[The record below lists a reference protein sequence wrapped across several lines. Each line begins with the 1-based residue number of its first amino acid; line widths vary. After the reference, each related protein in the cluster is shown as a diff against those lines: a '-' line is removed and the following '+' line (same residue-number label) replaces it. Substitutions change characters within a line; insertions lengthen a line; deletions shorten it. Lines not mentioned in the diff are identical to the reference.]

1 MNEIEFDKAFSEFL
15 DSSAYDKANDYI
27 FKLAKAAF
35 IAGWK
40 AALGS
45 DIGKIMKLERE

>member
-15 DSSAYDKANDYI
+15 DSPAYDKANDYL
-27 FKLAKAAF
+27 FELAKAAF

-40 AALGS
+40 AALDS
-45 DIGKIMKLERE
+45 DIGKIMKIDKE

>member
-15 DSSAYDKANDYI
+15 NDEQYEKTNNALFELI
-27 FKLAKAAF
+27 QAAF

-40 AALGS
+40 AALDS
-45 DIGKIMKLERE
+45 DVGKIMKIDKR

>member
-15 DSSAYDKANDYI
+15 DDSAYDKASDYL
-27 FKLAKAAF
+27 FELAKAAF

-40 AALGS
+40 AAMKS
-45 DIGKIMKLERE
+45 DLKAVADASKQ